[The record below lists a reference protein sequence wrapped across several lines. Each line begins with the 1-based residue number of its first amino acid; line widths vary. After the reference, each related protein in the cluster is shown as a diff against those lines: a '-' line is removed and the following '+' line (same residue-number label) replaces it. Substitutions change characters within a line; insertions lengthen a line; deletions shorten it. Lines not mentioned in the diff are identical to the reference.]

1 MNWLKKINYFLGLLL
16 FWVGGSVVAQEPV
29 NLQCIDGDF
38 LVWLTPATQPN
49 CSFVQHEVFYADNE
63 AGPYQSLSTIV
74 DITQEELELINIPF
88 GVLYFYVETTY
99 DCFGN
104 VVVQSDTIDNLPPE
118 LVSISYLDVSDAGI
132 TVHWDDEVN
141 DPLNHGYVIYRTDGN
156 GTNALDTVYG
166 VDAYIDDSVLPI
178 MQPEIYYV
186 LALDPCGNLS
196 IFDTTHTS
204 LFLAVEFDY
213 CINKFQA
220 DWNLIEDYELLD
232 SVVLQVVHET
242 GDIYRKVL
250 KDDATSSL
258 QSPLSGN
265 GTYCIEILAYYSS
278 GDVATSNEVC
288 ETIQVAP
295 SLKYLTTSNVS
306 MLESSVLIEWL
317 AADLSAIES
326 VEVIGQDINGD
337 NIWSSGVQVIS
348 LGDNQFVQNF
358 ERNFTDDSYQ
368 TYSISIIDD
377 CGEEYLSEPLS
388 NLRLSLLEIEEELHF
403 KWDDGELSELNPTG
417 YQLYKVTPEGAV
429 LLGSFNNQI
438 NSFIYTLEPEDL
450 KQENIRFYCLRQGV
464 VSSEF
469 IGESNVLT
477 YSNQVSFE
485 PKIKLV
491 FPNALAP
498 TGFNTTFKPVWVSG
512 VYSAYELQIFDRY
525 GQQLFRTQDVSSG
538 WTGYYQNKPLPSGR
552 FHYIASISDRYG
564 EVYIYEG
571 DVVIVR

>member
-1 MNWLKKINYFLGLLL
+1 LSIIADI
-16 FWVGGSVVAQEPV
+16 AQEE
-29 NLQCIDGDF
+29 F
-38 LVWLTPATQPN
+38 
-49 CSFVQHEVFYADNE
+49 
-63 AGPYQSLSTIV
+63 
-74 DITQEELELINIPF
+74 ELINIPF

-99 DCFGN
+99 DCFGD
-104 VVVQSDTIDNLPPE
+104 VVVQSDTIDNRPPE
-118 LVSISYLDVSDAGI
+118 LVHISYLDVSDAGI
-132 TVHWDDEVN
+132 TVHWNDELN

-166 VDAYIDDSVLPI
+166 VEAYLDDSVLPI

-204 LFLAVEFDY
+204 LYLDLEFDY
-213 CINKFQA
+213 CTNKFQA
-220 DWNLIEDYELLD
+220 DWNLIEDYQLLD
-232 SVVLQVVHET
+232 SVVMQTIHET
-242 GDIYRKVL
+242 GDIFRKVL

-265 GTYCIEILAYYSS
+265 GTYCIEILLYYSS

-326 VEVIGQDINGD
+326 VEVIGQDIDGD
-337 NIWSSGVQVIS
+337 NIWSSGIQVLS

-358 ERNFTDDSYQ
+358 ERNYTDDTYQ
-368 TYSISIIDD
+368 TYRINIIDD
-377 CGEEYLSEPLS
+377 CGVEYLSEPLS
-388 NLRLSLLEIEEELHF
+388 NLRLSLLEIEGELHF
-403 KWDDGELSELNPTG
+403 SWDDGELSDLNPLG
-417 YQLYKVTPEGAV
+417 YHLYKVTPDGPV
-429 LLGSFNNQI
+429 LLGSFNNQV
-438 NSFIYTLEPEDL
+438 NSFIYELTPEDL
-450 KQENIRFYCLRQGV
+450 KQENVGFYCLRQGV

-469 IGESNVLT
+469 IGESNILS
-477 YSNQVSFE
+477 YSNQVYYE
-485 PKIKLV
+485 PKITLV
-491 FPNALAP
+491 FPNAIAP
-498 TGFNTTFKPVWVSG
+498 NGYNTTFKPVWVSG
-512 VYSAYELQIFDRY
+512 VYTAYELQIFDRY
-525 GQQLFRTQDVSSG
+525 GQQLYITEDLSSG
-538 WTGYYQNKPLPSGR
+538 WLGQYQDRPLPAGK
-552 FHYIASISDRYG
+552 FHYVASIIDRHG